1 MGWITDGFFE
11 ATEKYTG
18 SGIGDDEYSFG
29 VDGDRCLSWYNGSKK
44 FGQKWKKGDVIGFA
58 FDTNAKSFTVSVNGS
73 HE

>member
-44 FGQKWKKGDVIGFA
+44 FG
-58 FDTNAKSFTVSVNGS
+58 
-73 HE
+73 